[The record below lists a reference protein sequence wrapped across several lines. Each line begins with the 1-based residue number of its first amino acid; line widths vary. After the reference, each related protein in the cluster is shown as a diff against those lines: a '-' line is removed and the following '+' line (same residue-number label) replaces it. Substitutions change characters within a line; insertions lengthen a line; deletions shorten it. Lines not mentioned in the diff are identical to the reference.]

1 MRKLYVWINENGVPE
16 GSPQTRMVEPPPEGW
31 VEWQEIEIDP
41 ESLLIYEPRY
51 FPDEGV
57 ARLVAVFDLG
67 AAQEE
72 KIEQV
77 KAEYEKAVYAGF
89 EVNGTRY
96 SSSRE
101 AQTQI
106 QLGIS
111 IGTESSVIMDD
122 DHGTCSM
129 VTADEVKIIGAAM
142 LKHLSDCIQRR
153 STAVAAIN
161 DATSVEDLEKV
172 VF

>member
-1 MRKLYVWINENGVPE
+1 MQKLYVWINEDGVPE

-31 VEWQEIEIDP
+31 VEWQDIEIDT
-41 ESLLIYEPRY
+41 ESLLIYEPQY

-72 KIEQV
+72 KTERI
-77 KAEYEKAVYAGF
+77 KAEYEKTVYAGF
-89 EVNGTRY
+89 EVNGIRY

-101 AQTQI
+101 AQTHI

-111 IGTESSVIMDD
+111 IGTASPVIMDD

-129 VTADEVKIIGAAM
+129 VDADELKAIGAAM
-142 LKHLSDCIQRR
+142 LKHLSNCIQRR

-161 DATSVEDLEKV
+161 DATSVEDLDKV